1 MNPLLFFRR
10 LWPVRGLALKMIR
23 RDIETRYRGSF
34 LGVLW
39 AFLNPMVMLLLYTFV
54 FGVIMRS
61 RWPGSAD
68 AGITGFAV
76 SLFCGLIPYNV
87 FAECATRGPGL
98 VVAVPNYVKRVVFP
112 LEVLP
117 LVLVGSALFH
127 GFVSITA
134 LLGVVLAASHFLP
147 WTVLLMP
154 VVLLPLLFLLLG
166 LTFFLSSLGVF
177 LRDLGQGMGLLTQ
190 VVLFGTPILY
200 PRQALPAGLRALVTF
215 NPLAWTVDNVRRVVL
230 RAETPD
236 WSGLVLWSGV
246 MMLLMLAGYA
256 WFMKTKR
263 AFADV
268 I

>member
-39 AFLNPMVMLLLYTFV
+39 AFLNPLVMLLLYTLV
-54 FGVIMRS
+54 FGVIMKA
-61 RWPGSAD
+61 RWPGD
-68 AGITGFAV
+68 PGAGITGIAV

-127 GFVSITA
+127 GLVSFA
-134 LLGVVLAASHFLP
+134 VLLGVVLFATGSLA
-147 WTVLLMP
+147 WTVLLVP
-154 VVLLPLLFLLLG
+154 AVVFPMLLLLLG
-166 LTFFLSSLGVF
+166 LTFVLSSLGVF
-177 LRDLGQGMGLLTQ
+177 LRDLGQGMGLVTQ

-200 PRQALPAGLRALVTF
+200 PRQALPGPLGALVAV
-215 NPLAWTVDNVRRVVL
+215 NPLAWTVENVRKVVL
-230 RAETPD
+230 QGKAPD
-236 WSGLVLWSGV
+236 WPGLLVWSAVTG
-246 MMLLMLAGYA
+246 LLMLAGYA

>member
-10 LWPVRGLALKMIR
+10 LWPVRGLTLKMIR

-39 AFLNPMVMLLLYTFV
+39 AFVNPLVMLLLYTLV
-54 FGVIMRS
+54 FGVIMRA
-61 RWPGSAD
+61 RWPDDPGTGMA
-68 AGITGFAV
+68 GFAV
-76 SLFCGLIPYNV
+76 TLFCGLIPYNV

-112 LEVLP
+112 LEILP
-117 LVLVGSALFH
+117 LVLVGSAFFH
-127 GFVSITA
+127 GLVSFAA
-134 LLGVVLAASHFLP
+134 LLGVVLVASGSLH
-147 WTVLLMP
+147 WTVVLMP
-154 VVLLPLLFLLLG
+154 AVVLPLLLLLLG
-166 LTFFLSSLGVF
+166 LSFVLSSLGVF
-177 LRDLGQGMGLLTQ
+177 LRDLGQGMGLITQ

-200 PRQALPAGLRALVTF
+200 PRRALPGALGSLVEV
-215 NPLAWTVDNVRRVVL
+215 NPLAWTVENVRRVVL
-230 RAETPD
+230 QGQSPD
-236 WSGLVLWSGV
+236 WRGLLIWSAIAG
-246 MMLLMLAGYA
+246 LLMLTGYA